1 MKVRKQITMVAVA
14 ILASLTITGCSSDND
29 ESMLEFEQSKKVL
42 SNEVLSTEDFLKT
55 GTEDF
60 SSWQTSEDGV
70 QTRAVSPTLFTIYG
84 CTSQK
89 GGGNYKYMIPAE
101 ISNSLGIARGI
112 YVVENVT
119 CYNEIKIDGLGTSKF
134 FSPASSPLC
143 GLMPGGSNFTRGY
156 ANTNPD
162 SEGKIIFSTLLIHII
177 CDMSGRSY
185 DMWYPCKPANIEWNY
200 NLVQ

>member
-1 MKVRKQITMVAVA
+1 MVAITM
-14 ILASLTITGCSSDND
+14 LASLAITGCSSDND
-29 ESMLEFEQSKKVL
+29 ESMLELEQSKEVL

-55 GTEDF
+55 GTGDF
-60 SSWQTSEDGV
+60 SSCQTSEDVV

-89 GGGNYKYMIPAE
+89 GGGNYKYLIPAE
-101 ISNSLGIARGI
+101 IANALGIARGI
-112 YVVENVT
+112 YVAENVT
-119 CYNEIKIDGLGTSKF
+119 CNTEIKIDGLGASKF

-156 ANTNPD
+156 TNTNPD
-162 SEGKIIFSTLLIHII
+162 SEGKIIFSTLLVHII
-177 CDMSGRSY
+177 CDMSGRNY